1 MKKELQRNQR
11 RLVTEVGLE
20 RAGQGENVETP
31 LLLMEVSLWMT
42 FLEIIVFQIL
52 LSTVLELLV
61 FNPLI
66 CKSD

>member
-20 RAGQGENVETP
+20 KAGQGENVETP

-42 FLEIIVFQIL
+42 FLEIIVIQIL
-52 LSTVLELLV
+52 LSTVYS
-61 FNPLI
+61 F
-66 CKSD
+66 

>member
-31 LLLMEVSLWMT
+31 LLLMEVSL
-42 FLEIIVFQIL
+42 
-52 LSTVLELLV
+52 
-61 FNPLI
+61 
-66 CKSD
+66 

>member
-31 LLLMEVSLWMT
+31 LLLMEVS
-42 FLEIIVFQIL
+42 FVNDISRNN
-52 LSTVLELLV
+52 STSNIALHSFRAFSV
-61 FNPLI
+61 
-66 CKSD
+66 